1 MTLRSIPKQE
11 RPREKLLSHGPSF
24 LTNTELL
31 AILISTG
38 FAGRSAVDIARD
50 LLSNAGS
57 LQMLFHMTKEEFVKF
72 SGVSTV
78 TYCRLQATSELFKR
92 QLQESLE
99 RDDPLA
105 NPDITR
111 RFLIS
116 KLRHLAHE
124 VFAILYLD
132 NAHRL
137 IKFDILFEGTI
148 NSANV
153 YPRRVLQESIRHNA
167 AAVIL
172 AHNHPSGVA
181 EPSQADKNITDT
193 LSKALSLIDIRVLDH
208 FVIGQ
213 CEALSFAEK
222 GLM

>member
-1 MTLRSIPKQE
+1 MTLKSIPIKE
-11 RPREKLLSHGPSF
+11 RPREKLLRHGAGH

-31 AILISTG
+31 AILIGTG
-38 FAGRSAVDIARD
+38 YAGRTSVDIARD
-50 LLSNAGS
+50 LLVKAES
-57 LQMLFHMTKEEFVKF
+57 LQKLFHMTQEEFVQF
-72 SGVSTV
+72 SGVNTV
-78 TYCRLQATSELFKR
+78 TYCRLQAISELFNR
-92 QLQESLE
+92 QLQEALE

-105 NPDITR
+105 NPVITR
-111 RFLIS
+111 SFLIS
-116 KLRHLAHE
+116 KLRHLTYE

-137 IKFDILFEGTI
+137 IYFDILFEGTI

-153 YPRRVLQESIRHNA
+153 YPRRVLQEAIRHNA

-193 LSKALSLIDIRVLDH
+193 LIKALNLIDIRVLDH
-208 FVIGQ
+208 FIIGQ
-213 CEALSFAEK
+213 CEALSFAEQ
-222 GLM
+222 GLI